1 MISVTG
7 ITGNYILQPA
17 TLEKHAKTVEWLSAS
32 MLWKAELRTFQKILD
47 QRAPLLTT
55 TDDKKKIDHFQSLIT
70 YYNGEVVDDLR
81 KKLRD
86 HENKL
91 AHMLESK
98 DETDLQYFK
107 EHDVIMEQAATFSN
121 AFKEFRTEFLVF
133 TEKVK
138 TVIP

>member
-7 ITGNYILQPA
+7 TTGNYILQPA
-17 TLEKHAKTVEWLSAS
+17 TLEKHSKTLEWLSAT
-32 MLWKAELRTFQKILD
+32 MLWKAELKTFQKILD

-98 DETDLQYFK
+98 NETDLQYFK
-107 EHDVIMEQAATFSN
+107 EHDAIMEQAATFSN
-121 AFKEFRTEFLVF
+121 SFTELRTEFLVF

>member
-7 ITGNYILQPA
+7 ATGNYILQPA
-17 TLEKHAKTVEWLSAS
+17 LLEKHSKTLEWLSAS
-32 MLWKAELRTFQKILD
+32 ILWKGELVTFQKILD
-47 QRAPLLTT
+47 QRAPLLLTL
-55 TDDKKKIDHFQSLIT
+55 DDKKKIDHFQSLIT

-91 AHMLESK
+91 ARVLEYKNES
-98 DETDLQYFK
+98 DIQYFK
-107 EHDVIMEQAATFSN
+107 EHDTIMDQAATFSKL
-121 AFKEFRTEFLVF
+121 FKEFRTEFLAF

-138 TVIP
+138 TVI

>member
-7 ITGNYILQPA
+7 ITENYILQPETIEKHSK
-17 TLEKHAKTVEWLSAS
+17 TLELLSATV
-32 MLWKAELRTFQKILD
+32 LWKGELRTFQKILD

-55 TDDKKKIDHFQSLIT
+55 IDDKKKIDHFQNLIT
-70 YYNGEVVDDLR
+70 YYSGEVVDELR

-91 AHMLESK
+91 AHMLEAK
-98 DETDLQYFK
+98 DESYVQYFK
-107 EHDVIMEQAATFSN
+107 EHDTIMDQVTTFSN
-121 AFKEFRTEFLVF
+121 LFKEFRAEFLAF

-138 TVIP
+138 TIS